1 MQSLASRESTFQLQ
15 KESSLGGGPGFS
27 STEPDWT
34 SSDLIMIDIK
44 AAIIILL
51 VKILNSN
58 LIGGEQTILIDLKH
72 FLRKCIASNP
82 VIWDIIIMKSDT
94 KTKASLILST
104 IKHTKL

>member
-1 MQSLASRESTFQLQ
+1 MHSMYDFFMLSLASRESTFQLQ
-15 KESSLGGGPGFS
+15 KENNLGGGPGFR
-27 STEPDWT
+27 STEPDWK

-82 VIWDIIIMKSDT
+82 VI
-94 KTKASLILST
+94 
-104 IKHTKL
+104 